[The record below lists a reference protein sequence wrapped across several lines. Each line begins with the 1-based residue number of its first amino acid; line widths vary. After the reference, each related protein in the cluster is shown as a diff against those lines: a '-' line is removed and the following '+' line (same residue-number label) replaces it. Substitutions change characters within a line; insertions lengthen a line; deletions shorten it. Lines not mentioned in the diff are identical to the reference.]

1 MLYPDWFKGTMT
13 PDESGVML
21 DSVTDHIDYVCQ
33 MAGTTRHSGGGS
45 DLDGGFGM
53 EQCPKDLYTI
63 KDLQRIVAILEGRGY
78 SEDDIAG
85 IMYGNWLRIVRT
97 ILR

>member
-1 MLYPDWFKGTMT
+1 M
-13 PDESGVML
+13 

-33 MAGTTRHSGGGS
+33 MAGTTRHSGVGS

-63 KDLQRIVAILEGRGY
+63 KDLQRIVVEDILSQNPWRLRKVYSKPQAPMSRTAGRPF
-78 SEDDIAG
+78 
-85 IMYGNWLRIVRT
+85 
-97 ILR
+97 